1 MKKVVLRN
9 YSFWRQWLPF
19 GSKEVPPSPVPPPPT
34 RRSPAEEVR
43 AVAGKFFPQHSE
55 SQLAEAVFPNV
66 TIKTKVLLACE
77 KATKKHIPNQML
89 GKLQTMDDV
98 LSYFLSSTH
107 NPKRCLVSQT
117 KAKVQGPINLSVET
131 RNSFV
136 GKKGPRMAFQNFDD
150 LKHAKFLSKKKRQM
164 V

>member
-19 GSKEVPPSPVPPPPT
+19 GSKEVPPSPVPPPYEIIPRVPDTILMQCFDHRPT

-66 TIKTKVLLACE
+66 IIKTKVSASRFCW
-77 KATKKHIPNQML
+77 
-89 GKLQTMDDV
+89 GV
-98 LSYFLSSTH
+98 
-107 NPKRCLVSQT
+107 
-117 KAKVQGPINLSVET
+117 VQGDE
-131 RNSFV
+131 
-136 GKKGPRMAFQNFDD
+136 
-150 LKHAKFLSKKKRQM
+150 
-164 V
+164 